1 LKISA
6 DDGAIDT
13 AWNHQVDSDIHSQSE
28 ISALAVGAEGILV
41 GGKFDHA
48 DEHQRAG
55 LVALRPADFI
65 FLDGFDPPL
74 SP

>member
-1 LKISA
+1 M
-6 DDGAIDT
+6 
-13 AWNHQVDSDIHSQSE
+13 
-28 ISALAVGAEGILV
+28 GAEGILV

-74 SP
+74 SPESLSR